1 MKNIFKNKWLLWLI
15 WAKKWRPV
23 KEKLDI
29 SKMSLTEKNNYLEAK
44 VAYLEE
50 LHKTA
55 YWHYP

>member
-1 MKNIFKNKWLLWLI
+1 MTLEEQNKYFK
-15 WAKKWRPV
+15 
-23 KEKLDI
+23 
-29 SKMSLTEKNNYLEAK
+29 AK